1 MPTCTCPAAT
11 SFNDVPNATCP
22 QDFGQI
28 QKLIFQRV
36 YSSGATK
43 NSMTLVNAKLKA
55 TWTAL
60 FSATAGTK
68 MVITPYVE
76 APTADG
82 GDPVTFGGGNDT
94 VGGVTRIV
102 GRNPIG
108 MSFALRQYAQKI
120 VKALKSLQCEV
131 ALGVYFVNNDG
142 AVLGISDGTNF
153 YPIPIV
159 EGTFFVSDLKLNGL
173 DTPDN
178 NDMQFSLAPNWSD
191 NATIIV
197 GTDFNALTDF
207 ANATNA

>member
-11 SFNDVPNATCP
+11 AIANVPNASCP

-43 NSMTLVNAKLKA
+43 NFFTVANSKLKA
-55 TWTAL
+55 NWTAN
-60 FSATAGTK
+60 FSASNGTK

-94 VGGVTRIV
+94 IGGVTKIV
-102 GRNPIG
+102 GRNPIN
-108 MSFALRQYAQKI
+108 MSFALRQYDQSI
-120 VKALKSLQCEV
+120 VKALKALQCEV

-142 AVLGISDGTNF
+142 AVLGISDGTNV

-159 EGTFFVSDLKLNGL
+159 EATYFVSDLKLNGL

-207 ANATNA
+207 ANATS

>member
-11 SFNDVPNATCP
+11 AIANVPNASCP

-43 NSMTLVNAKLKA
+43 NFFTVANSKLKA
-55 TWTAL
+55 NWTAN
-60 FSATAGTK
+60 FSASNGTK

-94 VGGVTRIV
+94 IGGVTKIV
-102 GRNPIG
+102 GRNPIN
-108 MSFALRQYAQKI
+108 MSFALRQYDQSI
-120 VKALKSLQCEV
+120 VKALKALQCEV

-142 AVLGISDGTNF
+142 AVLGISDGTNV

-159 EGTFFVSDLKLNGL
+159 EATFFVSDLKLNGL

-207 ANATNA
+207 ANATA

>member
-11 SFNDVPNATCP
+11 AMVSVPNASCP

-36 YSSGATK
+36 YSTGATK
-43 NSMTLVNAKLKA
+43 NSMTLTNALLKA

-60 FSATAGTK
+60 FSATGGTK

-108 MSFALRQYAQKI
+108 MSFALRQYAQDI
-120 VKALKSLQCEV
+120 IKALKALQCEV

-142 AVLGISDGTNF
+142 AVLGIRDGTNF
-153 YPIPIV
+153 FPIPIV

-191 NATIIV
+191 NAKIIV

-207 ANATNA
+207 ANA

>member
-11 SFNDVPNATCP
+11 AIASVPNASCP

-43 NSMTLVNAKLKA
+43 NFFTVANSKLKA
-55 TWTAL
+55 NWTAN
-60 FSATAGTK
+60 FSASNGTK

-94 VGGVTRIV
+94 IGGVTKIV
-102 GRNPIG
+102 GRNPIN
-108 MSFALRQYAQKI
+108 MSFALRQYDQSI
-120 VKALKSLQCEV
+120 VKALKALQCEV

-142 AVLGISDGTNF
+142 AVLGISDGTNV

-159 EGTFFVSDLKLNGL
+159 EATYFVSDLKLNGL

-207 ANATNA
+207 ANATS

>member
-11 SFNDVPNATCP
+11 AIASVPNASCP

-43 NSMTLVNAKLKA
+43 NSFTVAASKVKSNWTTCFAA
-55 TWTAL
+55 TN
-60 FSATAGTK
+60 GTK

-94 VGGVTRIV
+94 VGGVTKIV
-102 GRNPIG
+102 GRNPIN
-108 MSFALRQYAQKI
+108 MSFALRQYDQSI
-120 VKALKSLQCEV
+120 VKALKALQCEV

-142 AVLGISDGTNF
+142 AVLGISDGTNV

-159 EGTFFVSDLKLNGL
+159 EATYFVSDLKLNGL

-207 ANATNA
+207 ANA